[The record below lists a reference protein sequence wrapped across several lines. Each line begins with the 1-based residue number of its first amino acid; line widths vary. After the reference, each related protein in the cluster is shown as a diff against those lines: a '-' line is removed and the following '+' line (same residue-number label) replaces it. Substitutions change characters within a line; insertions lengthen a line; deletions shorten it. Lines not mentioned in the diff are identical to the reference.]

1 MTRLLTF
8 IGILVLLKG
17 GLLMLS
23 GCGVEGPP
31 QAQATGQQGVTVT
44 GEASFGV
51 VGSF

>member
-8 IGILVLLKG
+8 IGVLVLLKG

-31 QAQATGQQGVTVT
+31 QAAGAVQGVAVS
-44 GEASFGV
+44 GEASLGV